1 MTTYSVKDI
10 AKAVGAQAVG
20 DVDLRV
26 SGVAEPQDA
35 SSTDLA
41 LAMKPAFAENLSSG
55 GAKVAMLWPDADWRS
70 MGLAAAILPDRGR
83 FAMATVTK
91 MYDLG
96 HGFHQGI
103 HPNAVVSPDAKLGAD
118 VSVGPFT
125 VIEAGAEIG
134 DGTVIGPQCYV
145 GMDAKIGAGGFLRD
159 HVTIAA
165 RVTIGAKF
173 ICQPGARI
181 GGDGF
186 SFVTPEKNQ
195 VEDARAALGQSTIEE
210 RQSWVRIHSIG
221 SVTIGDDVEVGAN
234 TTIDRGTIRDT
245 IIGRGTKL
253 DNLVQVGH
261 NVVVGE
267 DCLLCGMVGIAG
279 SSQIGNNVVLGGQT
293 GVGDNLTIGDAVITG
308 AGTMVLANVP
318 KGRFMLGYPAMK
330 MESQVE
336 AYKGLRRL
344 PRLFADV
351 ANLKKAVSKSADND

>member
-1 MTTYSVKDI
+1 MTSYSVKDI
-10 AKAVGAQAVG
+10 AKAVGATAVG
-20 DVDLRV
+20 DVDLILQA
-26 SGVAEPQDA
+26 VAEPQDA
-35 SSTDLA
+35 GPLDLA
-41 LAMKPAFAENLSSG
+41 LAMKPKFAENLKDG
-55 GAKVAMLWPDADWRS
+55 QAQVAMLWPDADWQEL
-70 MGLAAAILPDRGR
+70 GLKAAILPDRGR
-83 FAMATVTK
+83 FAMATVTEL
-91 MYDLG
+91 YDQG
-96 HGFHQGI
+96 HGFHTGI
-103 HPNAVVSPDAKLGAD
+103 HPSAVISPDARLDAD
-118 VSVGPFT
+118 VSVGPLA
-125 VIEAGAEIG
+125 VIEAGAHIG
-134 DGTVIGPQCYV
+134 AGSVIGPQCYI
-145 GMDAKIGAGGFLRD
+145 GMDAQIGANAFLRD

-165 RVTIGAKF
+165 RVKIGENF

-195 VEDARAALGQSTIEE
+195 VEDARETLGQSSVAQ
-210 RQSWVRIHSIG
+210 RQSWARIHSIG
-221 SVTIGDDVEVGAN
+221 SVSIGDDVEVGAN

-245 IIGRGTKL
+245 IIGRGTKI

-351 ANLKKAVSKSADND
+351 ANLKKAVSKPADSD

>member
-1 MTTYSVKDI
+1 MTSYSVKDI
-10 AKAVGAQAVG
+10 AKAIGAKAVGA
-20 DVDLRV
+20 VDLSV

-35 SSTDLA
+35 TSGDLA
-41 LAMKPAFAENLSSG
+41 LVMKPAFAENLSKGS
-55 GAKVAMLWPDADWRS
+55 AQVAMLWPDADWQS
-70 MGLAAAILPDRGR
+70 FGLQAAILPDRGR
-83 FAMATVTK
+83 YAMATVTEL
-91 MYDLG
+91 YDLG
-96 HGFHQGI
+96 HGFHKGI
-103 HPNAVVSPDAKLGAD
+103 HPSAVVSPEARLGAD
-118 VSVGPFT
+118 VSVGPLT
-125 VIEAGAEIG
+125 VIEAGAVIG
-134 DGTVIGPQCYV
+134 DGSVIGPQCY
-145 GMDAKIGAGGFLRD
+145 IGIDVNLGANAFLRD
-159 HVTIAA
+159 HVTLGA
-165 RVTIGAKF
+165 RVKIGANF

-195 VEDARAALGQSTIEE
+195 VEDARAELGQSSISA
-210 RQSWVRIHSIG
+210 RQSWARIHSIG

-245 IIGRGTKL
+245 VIGRGTKL

>member
-1 MTTYSVKDI
+1 MTSYSVKDI
-10 AKAVGAQAVG
+10 AKAVGAEAVG
-20 DVDLRV
+20 AVDLV
-26 SGVAEPQDA
+26 LTGVAEPQDA
-35 SSTDLA
+35 GTDDLA
-41 LAMKPAFAENLSSG
+41 LAMKPKFAENLSQG
-55 GAKVAMLWPDADWRS
+55 AAKVAMLWPDADWQAL
-70 MGLAAAILPDRGR
+70 GLEAAILPDRGR
-83 FAMATVTK
+83 FAMASVTE

-103 HPNAVVSPDAKLGAD
+103 HPSAVVSPEAQVGTD
-118 VSVGPFT
+118 VSVGPLT
-125 VIEAGAEIG
+125 VIEAGAVIG
-134 DGTVIGPQCYV
+134 DGTVIGPQCYI
-145 GMDAKIGAGGFLRD
+145 GIDAQIGAGSFLRD

-165 RVTIGAKF
+165 RVKIGANF
-173 ICQPGARI
+173 ICEPGARI
-181 GGDGF
+181 GGGGF
-186 SFVTPEKNQ
+186 SFVTPERNQ
-195 VEDARAALGQSTIEE
+195 VEDARETLGQSSVES
-210 RQSWVRIHSIG
+210 RQSWARIHSIG

-234 TTIDRGTIRDT
+234 TCIDRGTIRDT
-245 IIGRGTKL
+245 IIGSGTKL

-261 NVVVGE
+261 NVVIGE

-351 ANLKKAVSKSADND
+351 ANLKKAVSKPADSD

>member
-1 MTTYSVKDI
+1 MTSYSVKDI
-10 AKAVGAQAVG
+10 AAAVGAEAVG
-20 DVDLRV
+20 SVDLLV

-35 SSTDLA
+35 GPSDLA
-41 LAMKPAFAENLSSG
+41 LAMKPKFAEALNEG
-55 GAKVAMLWPDADWRS
+55 KAKVAMLWPGADWQS
-70 MGLAAAILPDRGR
+70 MGLDAAILPDRGR
-83 FAMATVTK
+83 FAMATLTEL
-91 MYDLG
+91 YDAG
-96 HGFHQGI
+96 QGFHQGI
-103 HPNAVVSPDAKLGAD
+103 HPSAHISPDATIGSD
-118 VSVGPFT
+118 VSIGPFS
-125 VIEAGAEIG
+125 VVEAGAQIG
-134 DGTVIGPQCYV
+134 DGSVIGPQCYV
-145 GMDAKIGAGGFLRD
+145 GTDARIGENAFLRD

-165 RVTIGAKF
+165 RVKIGANF

-195 VEDARAALGQSTIEE
+195 VEDAREGLRQSTIQE
-210 RQSWVRIHSIG
+210 RQRWARIHSIG
-221 SVTIGDDVEVGAN
+221 SVTIGDDVEIGSN

-245 IIGRGTKL
+245 VIGQGTKI

-351 ANLKKAVSKSADND
+351 AKLKKAVSKSADSD